1 MPSWTSRTSS
11 LGLSD
16 HRTQPEQIRQPTVG
30 SPTREGDERI
40 GLGDIGPRDGH
51 GGQGSVVIGVED
63 AVLTPGLV
71 NGHDFER
78 APSQRVKRMG
88 DPKESLRS
96 IRINRS

>member
-1 MPSWTSRTSS
+1 VSS
-11 LGLSD
+11 LDLRD
-16 HRTQPEQIRQPTVG
+16 HDTQLAQIRQPTVG
-30 SPTREGDERI
+30 PPTREGDERI

-78 APSQRVKRMG
+78 PPSQWVERMG
-88 DPKESLRS
+88 DVEESM
-96 IRINRS
+96 RIMRIDGS